1 MLCAHPA
8 AAANNVT
15 ADALPLRLTVGIYV
29 TNNEHLDALEIL
41 SDTLHYSLYTHTHT
55 HDATQRL
62 NWPAKRTRVY
72 DEMRMFAL
80 VGVSVRS
87 MRMP

>member
-55 HDATQRL
+55 RRHTTSELAGEAHTRL
-62 NWPAKRTRVY
+62 
-72 DEMRMFAL
+72 
-80 VGVSVRS
+80 
-87 MRMP
+87 